1 MNCSSL
7 QLIVVDVVVN
17 FVGFVNKA
25 DVVHVVTV
33 DIVVVF
39 VVLL

>member
-1 MNCSSL
+1 MNCSLL

-25 DVVHVVTV
+25 GVVDVVTV